1 MTASLSAHLNSA
13 RLHLVARGLICKTE
27 SFKSAE
33 LHLRSTFRKFTCSCN
48 DETSRNLEK
57 VCNKN
62 GIHLQQGYCW
72 FNSLSFPK
80 KDRQRWVHPSKRRLS
95 YKMDFGKPAATHPE
109 LLVHVSI
116 NAGSKLEGDPGFANS
131 SAWTKITQPDLSEY
145 ISSRVITHHL
155 HTLHTNPY
163 TRRHTLHGSLRSHQV
178 CILCRLNPRHQCLS
192 RGIKLKQWFGFKHKH
207 KEKSRVSLD

>member
-1 MTASLSAHLNSA
+1 MTASLSVYLNSA

-27 SFKSAE
+27 SFNSAE
-33 LHLRSTFRKFTCSCN
+33 LHLRSTFRKFTCSYN
-48 DETSRNLEK
+48 DETSRNVEK

-72 FNSLSFPK
+72 FNLLSFPK

-116 NAGSKLEGDPGFANS
+116 NAGSNSKETLVLPTHQHEPKLHSQTCQSISHPESSHTTYTHCTPTHRHADTHFTAHFTLTRCVFYADSILTISVCLEG
-131 SAWTKITQPDLSEY
+131 
-145 ISSRVITHHL
+145 
-155 HTLHTNPY
+155 
-163 TRRHTLHGSLRSHQV
+163 
-178 CILCRLNPRHQCLS
+178 
-192 RGIKLKQWFGFKHKH
+192 
-207 KEKSRVSLD
+207 